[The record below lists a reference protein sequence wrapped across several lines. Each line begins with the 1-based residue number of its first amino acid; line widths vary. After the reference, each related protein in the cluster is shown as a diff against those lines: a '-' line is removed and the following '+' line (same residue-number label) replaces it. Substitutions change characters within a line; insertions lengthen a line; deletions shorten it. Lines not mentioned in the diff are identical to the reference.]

1 MKKIMKKILIII
13 FSALCISCSDNVAV
27 QQDSSGY
34 IFDGQKVMI
43 GSDETV
49 EIFKQIDK
57 AWLERDYDALRSLV
71 AEDARLIFASG
82 DVGQGPEDLISLIEA
97 EYQQSVDN
105 DENWGWDSYAFSVKV
120 TPTDANRANETGE
133 WVLAEFWT
141 EESNVIEWYQISE
154 GKLISWNQFRRNR
167 Q

>member
-1 MKKIMKKILIII
+1 MKKFLIII
-13 FSALCISCSDNVAV
+13 FSTLLLSCSNTVENSKK
-27 QQDSSGY
+27 SSGY
-34 IFDGQKVMI
+34 IFDDQKVMI

-57 AWLERDYDALRSLV
+57 AWLERDYNAIRELV
-71 AEDARLIFASG
+71 AEDARLVFANG
-82 DVGQGPEDLISLIEA
+82 DIGQGPEDLIQVIDK
-97 EYQQSVDN
+97 EYQQSI
-105 DENWGWDSYAFSVKV
+105 ENNESWVWDSYAFSVKV
-120 TPTDANRANETGE
+120 TPTEANRGNETGE

-141 EESNVIEWYQISE
+141 EESNIIEWYQISE

>member
-1 MKKIMKKILIII
+1 MKKILIII
-13 FSALCISCSDNVAV
+13 FSTLLLSCTNTVENP
-27 QQDSSGY
+27 QKSSGY
-34 IFDGQKVMI
+34 IADGQKVMI

-57 AWLERDYDALRSLV
+57 AWFERDFDAIRELV
-71 AEDARLIFASG
+71 EEDARLVFANG

>member
-1 MKKIMKKILIII
+1 MKKLLIVI
-13 FSALCISCSDNVAV
+13 FSTLLLSCSDTVEKS
-27 QQDSSGY
+27 QKSSGY
-34 IFDGQKVMI
+34 IFDDQKVMI

-57 AWLERDYDALRSLV
+57 AWLERDYNAIRELV
-71 AEDARLIFASG
+71 AEDARLVFANG
-82 DVGQGPEDLISLIEA
+82 DIGQGPEDLIQVIDE
-97 EYQQSVDN
+97 EYQQSIEN
-105 DENWGWDSYAFSVKV
+105 DESWGWDSYAFSVKV
-120 TPTDANRANETGE
+120 TPTEANRRNETGE

-141 EESNVIEWYQISE
+141 EEFNIIEWYQISE

>member
-1 MKKIMKKILIII
+1 
-13 FSALCISCSDNVAV
+13 
-27 QQDSSGY
+27 
-34 IFDGQKVMI
+34 MI

-57 AWLERDYDALRSLV
+57 AWLERDYNTIRELV
-71 AEDARLIFASG
+71 AEDARLVFANG
-82 DVGQGPEDLISLIEA
+82 DIGQGPEDLIQVIDKVSSNPIE
-97 EYQQSVDN
+97 N
-105 DENWGWDSYAFSVKV
+105 DESWGWDSYAFSVKV
-120 TPTDANRANETGE
+120 TPTEANRGNETGE

-141 EESNVIEWYQISE
+141 DESNIIEWYQISE